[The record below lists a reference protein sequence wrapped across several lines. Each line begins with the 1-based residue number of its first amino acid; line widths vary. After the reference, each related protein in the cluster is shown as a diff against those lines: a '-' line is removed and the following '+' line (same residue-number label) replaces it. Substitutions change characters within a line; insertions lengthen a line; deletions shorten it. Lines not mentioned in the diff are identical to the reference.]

1 MSEEKLKTKEEKERL
16 KVEFR
21 KTMDKLE
28 KTQDVERMIKDNRIH
43 FKVKDVDYKVRK
55 PNYSEQMEI
64 EKFRRK
70 KNLEFMADDT
80 MLFRKQWVEI
90 YKKKGIDIDK
100 MGDTM
105 RSLQNKINS
114 IMLRLAKT
122 QNDKDVEKLKTEIV
136 QLKDEQASINI
147 EKTDLLSSSIEDVL
161 NINVT
166 SYYAYIVLERKEG
179 DNWVKAFKDYNE
191 FTNSRDTELLNKC
204 LYNVNYLIYQPL
216 F

>member
-1 MSEEKLKTKEEKERL
+1 MDEKTKLEKEEI
-16 KVEFR
+16 KKEFR
-21 KTMDKLE
+21 ETMDKLE

-55 PNYSEQMEI
+55 PNYNEQMEI

>member
-1 MSEEKLKTKEEKERL
+1 MDEKTKLEKEEI
-16 KVEFR
+16 KKEFR
-21 KTMDKLE
+21 ETMDKLE

-70 KNLEFMADDT
+70 KNLEFMTDDT

-105 RSLQNKINS
+105 RSLQNKIDS
-114 IMLRLAKT
+114 LMLRLAKT
-122 QNDKDVEKLKTEIV
+122 QNDKDVEKLKNEII

-179 DNWVKAFKDYNE
+179 DNWVKAFATYKD
-191 FTNSRDTELLNKC
+191 FVNSHDTELLNKC